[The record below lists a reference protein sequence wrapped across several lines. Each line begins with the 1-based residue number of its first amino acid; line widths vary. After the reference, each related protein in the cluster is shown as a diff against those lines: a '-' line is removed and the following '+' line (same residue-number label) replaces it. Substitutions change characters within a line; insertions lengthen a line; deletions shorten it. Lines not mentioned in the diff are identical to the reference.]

1 MTRTTDNADHNMSGG
16 LLWAILEVGM
26 ATKKVNLIVSEDKKP
41 LGSVKVGQ
49 KLQVVAVSLTGG
61 KAGSVKKAIGA
72 RLCGG
77 SGTCLAVVDIDKGDP
92 AP

>member
-1 MTRTTDNADHNMSGG
+1 
-16 LLWAILEVGM
+16 M
-26 ATKKVNLIVSEDKKP
+26 APKKVNLIVSGAKKP

-49 KLQVVAVSLTGG
+49 KLQVVAVSLSGE

-77 SGTCLAVVDIDKGDP
+77 SGTCLAVMDIDKDD
-92 AP
+92 AAS

>member
-1 MTRTTDNADHNMSGG
+1 MISTADYADPNVSGG

-49 KLQVVAVSLTGG
+49 KLQVVAVSLSGG

-77 SGTCLAVVDIDKGDP
+77 SGTCLALVDVDKGDP

>member
-1 MTRTTDNADHNMSGG
+1 
-16 LLWAILEVGM
+16 M
-26 ATKKVNLIVSEDKKP
+26 AKSKVNLIVSDQKKP
-41 LGSVKVGQ
+41 LGPVKAGK

-61 KAGSVKKAIGA
+61 KAAAVKKAIGA

-77 SGTCLAVVDIDKGDP
+77 TSTCLALVDIEKGDA